1 MPSAI
6 PLRSEKTLACSDEE
20 WQARV
25 ELAACYRIFDHLGW
39 IELIFNHITAK
50 VPGTRDHFLINP
62 YGLWYNEVTASNL
75 VKIDLEGNI
84 VGESEWPANPAGFVI
99 HSAIHAARAD
109 AKCVM
114 HTHTTSGIAVACM
127 EEGLSR
133 DNFYGSIIGDDVAYH
148 DFEGV
153 TVEDDEQPR
162 LVAAIG
168 NHNHVILRNH
178 GLLTC
183 GYTVATAFIRMWRL
197 QRACDVQ
204 LAAQQSGQKLIRLGR
219 DVIERSE
226 TATQNFEGNQA
237 RMEDR
242 VFEAMVRKIDKI
254 DPSYR
259 N

>member
-1 MPSAI
+1 MASITQMNASRAI
-6 PLRSEKTLACSDEE
+6 ECSDEE
-20 WQARV
+20 WQARI
-25 ELAACYRIFDHLGW
+25 ELAACYRVFDSLGW
-39 IELIFNHITAK
+39 IELIFNHITVK
-50 VPGTRDHFLINP
+50 VPGSKDHFLINP

-84 VGESEWPANPAGFVI
+84 VGHSDWPVNPAGFVI

-109 AKCVM
+109 AQCVM

-153 TVEDDEQPR
+153 TVDDDEQPR
-162 LVAAIG
+162 LLKAVG
-168 NHNHVILRNH
+168 TKNHVVLRNH
-178 GLLTC
+178 GLLTM
-183 GYTVATAFIRMWRL
+183 GDTVPTAFIRLWRM

-204 LAAQQSGQKLIRLGR
+204 LAAQQSGQKLIALGQNI
-219 DVIERSE
+219 VERSE
-226 TATQNFEGNQA
+226 QATQNFEGNQA

-242 VFEAMVRKIDKI
+242 VFEAMVRRIDQI

>member
-1 MPSAI
+1 MASPI
-6 PLRSEKTLACSDEE
+6 PLNNARTISCSDEE

-39 IELIFNHITAK
+39 VELIFNHITAK
-50 VPGTRDHFLINP
+50 VPGTTDHFLINP
-62 YGLWYNEVTASNL
+62 YGLWYSEVTASNL
-75 VKIDLEGNI
+75 VKIDLDGNI
-84 VGESEWPANPAGFVI
+84 IGDSEWPVNPAGFVI

-127 EEGLSR
+127 EDGLSL
-133 DNFYGSIIGDDVAYH
+133 DNFYGSIIGNDVAYH

-153 TVEDDEQPR
+153 TCDDDEKPR
-162 LVAAIG
+162 LVEAIG
-168 NHNHVILRNH
+168 SRNHVILRNH
-178 GLLTC
+178 GLLAC
-183 GYTVATAFIRMWRL
+183 GDTVATAFIRLWRL

-204 LAAQQSGQKLIRLGR
+204 LAAQQSGQKLIRL
-219 DVIERSE
+219 DPQIADRSGE
-226 TATQNFEGNQA
+226 ATQNFEGNHA

-242 VFEAMVRKIDKI
+242 IFEAMVRKIDQI

>member
-1 MPSAI
+1 MATAANLSRTQD
-6 PLRSEKTLACSDEE
+6 LSCSDEE

-39 IELIFNHITAK
+39 IELIFNHITLK
-50 VPGTRDHFLINP
+50 VPGSRDHFLINP

-84 VGESEWPANPAGFVI
+84 VGHSDWPVNPAGFVI

-109 AKCVM
+109 ARCVM

-127 EEGLSR
+127 EDGLSR

-153 TVEDDEQPR
+153 TCDDDEKPR
-162 LVAAIG
+162 LVAAMG
-168 NHNHVILRNH
+168 NRNHVILRNH
-178 GLLTC
+178 GLLAC
-183 GYTVATAFIRMWRL
+183 GDSVATAFIRLWRL

-204 LAAQQSGQKLIRLGR
+204 LAAQQSGQKLISLGQ
-219 DVIERSE
+219 DIVERSDA
-226 TATQNFEGNQA
+226 ATRNFEGNQA

-242 VFEAMVRKIDKI
+242 VFEAMVRKIDRI